1 MINKLI
7 GRYSRF
13 VTRRPFIVL
22 VVVVLITVS
31 AIQMA
36 GTIQTK
42 KTELRDFLPKDVGAI
57 GTLFAVEDEFG
68 STNVVNLVVELDPR
82 YTGSDEVSDVR
93 DPRVVRYMNQLSD
106 MSLHTQDVLE
116 VTSPASVLKNINNG
130 KLPQSRR
137 DIQELTYKNGLLDSY
152 VSKDYAL
159 ALVKVKTTDD
169 VDLENLERELDKII
183 TQIPKPPGI
192 KTSLG
197 GSVMESRVMEKTIGP
212 DMAKTSLYS
221 LIGILVIILLLFR
234 SVKYGFTP
242 MTTIIFGSIW
252 AMGYVGLIGMGL
264 TSQTSGVLSMI
275 MGIGIDFGIQVVTRY
290 RLELPGKSP
299 EEAMSVSL
307 NNVIIPMSTTTLAG
321 LIGFGAMSLGKLT
334 FLADMGTM
342 MGYGVVA
349 SMLAAITVVPALIVI
364 FDKIDLKTMFKNLT
378 SKLEV

>member
-7 GRYSRF
+7 EKYSGF
-13 VTRRPFIVL
+13 ITRRPFIVL
-22 VVVVLITVS
+22 VLVVLITVFS
-31 AIQMA
+31 IQMA

-42 KTELRDFLPKDVGAI
+42 KTEMRDFLPKDVEAI

-68 STNVVNLVVELDPR
+68 STNIVYLVVEVDPQ
-82 YTGSDEVSDVR
+82 YTGSDEVPDVR
-93 DPRVVRYMNQLSD
+93 DPRAIRYMNQLSD
-106 MSLHTQDVLE
+106 LALHTQDVLE
-116 VTSPASVLKNINNG
+116 VTSPASVLKSINDG
-130 KLPQSRR
+130 RLLESRR
-137 DIQELTYKNGLLDSY
+137 DIQEITYKNGLLDSY

-183 TQIPKPPGI
+183 AQVPEPPGI

-197 GSVMESRVMEKTIGP
+197 GSVMESRVMEESIGP
-212 DMAKTSLYS
+212 DMARTSLYS
-221 LIGILVIILLLFR
+221 LVGILAIILLLFR
-234 SVKYGFTP
+234 SIKYGFTP

-299 EEAMSVSL
+299 EEAMAVSL
-307 NNVIIPMSTTTLAG
+307 NNVMIPMSTTTLAA

-334 FLADMGTM
+334 FLADMGTI

-349 SMLAAITVVPALIVI
+349 SMLAAITIVPALIVI
-364 FDKIDLKTMFKNLT
+364 FDKFNIKTMYEKLT
-378 SKLEV
+378 NRLEV

>member
-1 MINKLI
+1 MIHRLI
-7 GRYSRF
+7 GKYSSF
-13 VTRRPFIVL
+13 VTRRPFIMLVL
-22 VVVVLITVS
+22 VVLITAF
-31 AIQMA
+31 AIQMV

-42 KTELRDFLPKDVGAI
+42 KTEQRDFLPKDVEAI
-57 GTLFAVEDEFG
+57 GTIFEVEDKFG
-68 STNVVNLVVELDPR
+68 STNIVHLVVEVDPK

-93 DPRVVRYMNQLSD
+93 DPRAIRYMNQLSD
-106 MSLHTQDVLE
+106 MALHTQDVLE
-116 VTSPASVLKNINNG
+116 VTSPASVLRSINDG
-130 KLPQSRR
+130 RLPESQRE
-137 DIQELTYKNGLLDSY
+137 IQELVYKNGLLDSY
-152 VSKDYAL
+152 ISKDYAL

-183 TQIPKPPGI
+183 SQVQKPPGV

-197 GSVMESRVMEKTIGP
+197 GSVMESRVMEKSIGP

-221 LIGILVIILLLFR
+221 LVGILAIILLLFR

-252 AMGYVGLIGMGL
+252 AMGYVGFIGMGL

-307 NNVIIPMSTTTLAG
+307 NNVIIPMSTTTLAA
-321 LIGFGAMSLGKLT
+321 LIGFWAMSLGKLT
-334 FLADMGTM
+334 FLADMGII

-349 SMLAAITVVPALIVI
+349 SMFAAITIVPALIVI
-364 FDKIDLKTMFKNLT
+364 FDKISIRTMYENLV
-378 SKLEV
+378 KRLEV